1 MTSRWKEYKEKN
13 GSTPLDLLNPK
24 TKKAEEEIVNVRLDI
39 CRACP
44 ELIKITEQCKQC
56 GCFMSIKTKLE
67 ISKCPIGKW

>member
-13 GSTPLDLLNPK
+13 GSTPLDLLNPR
-24 TKKAEEEIVNVRLDI
+24 TKIADEELLNDRLAI

-56 GCFMSIKTKLE
+56 GCFMAIKTKLE